1 MANFAVDVVES
12 APADRLAIVELARDG
27 ARRQWSFGQVA
38 WAARTLAAQLHS
50 LGVQRGDTVLTLV
63 GNQPD
68 WVAAMVACFRQ
79 GYVVL
84 PCNEQLRAK
93 DLALRLTACPPAA
106 VVCAVRNEAVLRD
119 AGWAGPTFW
128 VPGLGERPAATPPPA
143 AALGP
148 LDPCL
153 ITFTSGTAGEPKAV
167 LHGQRY
173 LAGQR
178 LQAEHWLAPQPGELV
193 WCTAASGWS
202 KSARNAFI
210 APWLRGAAALLHD
223 ARFDPAE
230 RLDLIEREGV
240 NVLCMAP
247 TEYRVIA
254 KRATLR
260 PIASLRGLVAA
271 GEALNPEVLRAWQE
285 ATGLQIR
292 DGYGQTETG
301 QLTGMPPG
309 EEVRPG
315 SMGRALPGIA
325 LSIDDGELV
334 ADPATVPTFFLR
346 YGGEARASQ
355 TVSWRT
361 GDRVARDDDGF
372 LFFEGRTD
380 DVIIS
385 AGYRIGP
392 FEVESALVGHDAVAE
407 AAVVAAPDD
416 ERGSIVRAVV
426 VLRDGF
432 TASDD
437 LARALQDHVKAQT
450 APYKYPRRVEFAAE
464 LPKTASGK
472 VRRALLREEDGR

>member
-1 MANFAVDVVES
+1 MGNFAVDVVE
-12 APADRLAIVELARDG
+12 ATPPDRLAIVELARDG
-27 ARRQWSFGQVA
+27 ARREWSFGEVA
-38 WAARTLAAQLHS
+38 LAARELAAHLHA
-50 LGVQRGDTVLTLV
+50 LGVRRGDTVLTLV
-63 GNQPD
+63 GNQPA

-93 DLALRLTACPPAA
+93 DLALRLAACPPAA
-106 VVCAVRNEAVLRD
+106 VVCDGRNDAVLRD
-119 AGWAGPTFW
+119 AGWSGPDDLGPGARRAGP
-128 VPGLGERPAATPPPA
+128 PRRSPPPPA
-143 AALGP
+143 DLAP

-153 ITFTSGTAGEPKAV
+153 ITFTSGTAGEPKPV
-167 LHGQRY
+167 VHGQRY

-178 LQAEHWLAPQPGELV
+178 VQAEHWLAPQPGDLV

-271 GEALNPEVLRAWQE
+271 GEALNPEVLRAWEE

-315 SMGRALPGIA
+315 SMGRALPGIE
-325 LSIDDGELV
+325 LSVDDGELV
-334 ADPATVPTFFLR
+334 VDPATVPTFFLR
-346 YGGEARASQ
+346 YG
-355 TVSWRT
+355 
-361 GDRVARDDDGF
+361 
-372 LFFEGRTD
+372 
-380 DVIIS
+380 
-385 AGYRIGP
+385 
-392 FEVESALVGHDAVAE
+392 DA
-407 AAVVAAPDD
+407 
-416 ERGSIVRAVV
+416 
-426 VLRDGF
+426 
-432 TASDD
+432 
-437 LARALQDHVKAQT
+437 
-450 APYKYPRRVEFAAE
+450 PRRAAR
-464 LPKTASGK
+464 P
-472 VRRALLREEDGR
+472 RRGTPATG

>member
-1 MANFAVDVVES
+1 MRNFAVSVVEAA
-12 APADRLAIVELARDG
+12 APGRRALVEVARDG
-27 ARRQWSFGQVA
+27 SRREWSFGEVA
-38 WAARTLAAQLHS
+38 RAARTLAAHMHER
-50 LGVQRGDTVLTLV
+50 GVRRGDTVLTLA
-63 GNQPD
+63 GNIPD
-68 WVAAMVACFRQ
+68 WVVAMVACFRQ

-93 DLALRLTACPPAA
+93 DLRLRLAICPPAL
-106 VVCAVRNEAVLRD
+106 VVCDGRNADVLSA
-119 AGWAGPTFW
+119 AGWAGPTIV
-128 VPGLGERPAATPPPA
+128 VPGVGRWPEHQPPPA
-143 AALGP
+143 ADLSP
-148 LDPCL
+148 LDRCL

-167 LHGQRY
+167 VHGQRY
-173 LAGQR
+173 LGGQA
-178 LQAEHWLAPQPGELV
+178 LQAEHWLAPRPGDLV

-202 KSARNAFI
+202 KSARNAFV

-223 ARFDPAE
+223 ARFDPAQ
-230 RLDLIEREGV
+230 RLELLERERV

-260 PIASLRGLVAA
+260 PARALRGLVAA

-285 ATGLQIR
+285 ATGLAIR

-301 QLTGMPPG
+301 QLTGMAPG
-309 EEVRPG
+309 DEVRPG
-315 SMGRALPGIA
+315 SMGLALPGVG
-325 LSIDDGELV
+325 LSVDGGELV
-334 ADPATVPTFFLR
+334 VDPTTVPTFFLH
-346 YGGEARASQ
+346 YEGFSAPIGA
-355 TVSWRT
+355 WRS
-361 GDRVARDDDGF
+361 GDRVTRDDDGY

-392 FEVESALVGHDAVAE
+392 FEVESALVAHEAVAE

-416 ERGSIVRAVV
+416 ERGSVVRAVV

-432 TASDD
+432 APSGA
-437 LARALQDHVKAQT
+437 LARALQDHVKSQT
-450 APYKYPRRVEFAAE
+450 APYKYPRIVDFADE

-472 VRRALLREEDGR
+472 IRRALLRTNP